1 MRGLKRDRESTS
13 ARRTSRRAP
22 WARGTGDGA
31 RPDRAAAERPAND
44 RTGTARTAT
53 GRTTADRAA
62 GDGISPG
69 DTTASRA
76 LKGLTLTATTA
87 TGALALVA
95 IVAFGV
101 FAIGTTS
108 ATGTRDEG
116 AAAVATAEPA
126 APPADTASALPA
138 EDIDPV
144 ALLRRDPKVSG
155 QVKADLKPC
164 SANAYPVDTSY
175 GNLTGGTAP
184 DVVVNVMSC
193 DDAVGLGTYVYR
205 ESDQQ
210 EYENVFVAE
219 EPAVYATIDR
229 GELVVTR
236 QVYAKGD
243 PVSYP
248 SGEDIVTYSWAD
260 TRFTERYR
268 VRNNYSGAVGNGPV
282 DAPAPSASIGN

>member
-1 MRGLKRDRESTS
+1 MRGLKRDKDSTS
-13 ARRTSRRAP
+13 ARRTRRLRTPAAQSTTDRAP
-22 WARGTGDGA
+22 TGGTAPGTAGTA
-31 RPDRAAAERPAND
+31 TTGRAAAGA
-44 RTGTARTAT
+44 A
-53 GRTTADRAA
+53 AA
-62 GDGISPG
+62 GPAPADGIPRG
-69 DTTASRA
+69 DTAASRA

-95 IVAFGV
+95 VVAFGV
-101 FAIGTTS
+101 FAIGSTS

-116 AAAVATAEPA
+116 AAAVATTEPA
-126 APPADTASALPA
+126 PPTDTASALPA

-164 SANAYPVDTSY
+164 SEDAYPVDTSY

-193 DDAVGLGTYVYR
+193 EDAVGLGTYVYR
-205 ESDQQ
+205 ESGRQR
-210 EYENVFVAE
+210 YENVFAAE

-243 PVSYP
+243 RVAYP

-268 VRNNYSGAVGNGPV
+268 VRNNYSGAVVNGPV
-282 DAPAPSASIGN
+282 DAPAPSPPIGN

>member
-1 MRGLKRDRESTS
+1 M
-13 ARRTSRRAP
+13 P

-31 RPDRAAAERPAND
+31 RPGRAAAGRPADD
-44 RTGTARTAT
+44 RTGTARTTTDRATTDRTAT
-53 GRTTADRAA
+53 GRTTAGRAA
-62 GDGISPG
+62 GDGISAG

-164 SANAYPVDTSY
+164 SENAYPVDTSY

-205 ESDQQ
+205 ESDRR

>member
-1 MRGLKRDRESTS
+1 MRGLKRGRDSTS
-13 ARRTSRRAP
+13 APGTTGRRTPA
-22 WARGTGDGA
+22 ARTTSDGKAADGTP
-31 RPDRAAAERPAND
+31 PD
-44 RTGTARTAT
+44 RTAT
-53 GRTTADRAA
+53 GRTPVDGAKADRAPA
-62 GDGISPG
+62 DGISPG
-69 DTTASRA
+69 DTTASRF
-76 LKGLTLTATTA
+76 LKRLTLTATTA
-87 TGALALVA
+87 TGALALVV

-101 FAIGTTS
+101 FAIGSTS
-108 ATGTRDEG
+108 GTGTRDEG

-126 APPADTASALPA
+126 PPPTDTASAMPA

-144 ALLRRDPKVSG
+144 ALIRRDPKVSG

-164 SANAYPVDTSY
+164 SEDAYPVDTSY

-210 EYENVFVAE
+210 RYENVFVAE

-282 DAPAPSASIGN
+282 DAPAPSASIVN